1 MYTYLC
7 CRCTKCSA
15 RIVLEEWAESMY
27 LLHRPVRPR
36 PRHQM
41 CPFCESSF
49 APERYYVTESGAP
62 LAVSGRAIEVR
73 NPLQA
78 LSKTA

>member
-1 MYTYLC
+1 
-7 CRCTKCSA
+7 
-15 RIVLEEWAESMY
+15 MY
-27 LLHRPVRPR
+27 LLHRPLRPR

-49 APERYYVTESGAP
+49 APERYYVTESAAP

-73 NPLQA
+73 SPLQA